1 MKVGIQ
7 LYSVRN
13 SMAISPLDTIEK
25 VINAGYKYLELANH
39 NAENDP
45 GCGFPVDAKDL
56 MGLLNKYGAKVI
68 NSHIS
73 PFSEKVV
80 SSTIYDIIKFHKT
93 IGNNCLT
100 HAMDFFFSK
109 DETLKKCELFNKIGK
124 ICREQGMDFLYH
136 NHFHEFQQFDGKTVL
151 DMIAENTDPEYVKF
165 EIDTYWAMRGGQDPV
180 SLIKKLGNRIKYI
193 HQKDFPK
200 NSAEPVNLL
209 AEVDPGSKI
218 DMDVFME
225 LNSPAAFTEIGTG
238 IIDIQAI
245 IDAANEIG
253 IEYIILEQD
262 YSKFMEFMSLEISMN
277 SFKKYSG
284 ITFE

>member
-1 MKVGIQ
+1 M
-7 LYSVRN
+7 
-13 SMAISPLDTIEK
+13 
-25 VINAGYKYLELANH
+25 
-39 NAENDP
+39 
-45 GCGFPVDAKDL
+45 
-56 MGLLNKYGAKVI
+56 
-68 NSHIS
+68 
-73 PFSEKVV
+73 
-80 SSTIYDIIKFHKT
+80 
-93 IGNNCLT
+93 
-100 HAMDFFFSK
+100 
-109 DETLKKCELFNKIGK
+109 
-124 ICREQGMDFLYH
+124 
-136 NHFHEFQQFDGKTVL
+136 
-151 DMIAENTDPEYVKF
+151 
-165 EIDTYWAMRGGQDPV
+165 
-180 SLIKKLGNRIKYI
+180 
-193 HQKDFPK
+193 
-200 NSAEPVNLL
+200 VN